1 MGQEQLDDRPQTL
14 VLYRTRPAGL
24 PDQRATDYGARPI
37 QLFEGSRPV
46 RRHLCKFN
54 GVSVMRK
61 TRGIGGGADQSTG
74 RSAAIVV
81 CVQKFQARSLV
92 GDNESAPRLQVMGS
106 TERARSEWEFHSA
119 APMRKG
125 GERSWSWAAVS
136 LSMTTMGPPHWG
148 QNQSG
153 FDCLA
158 SGKAAGERS
167 AGGWRGSRSGGC
179 GRSLWAAG
187 ATESGAGTH
196 RALGSSASVDCCE
209 RSRANER

>member
-1 MGQEQLDDRPQTL
+1 MREFFAENSLIDLPMGYCQTL
-14 VLYRTRPAGL
+14 IRAALLCIQSKFRSLQKNPDYLSPKKDPRNASAVSDAPPPGL
-24 PDQRATDYGARPI
+24 PNQPATHYGARPI

-46 RRHLCKFN
+46 GRHLCKFN

-74 RSAAIVV
+74 RSASIGV
-81 CVQKFQARSLV
+81 CVRKFQARSLV

-106 TERARSEWEFHSA
+106 TERARSEWEFHGA

-148 QNQSG
+148 QSQSG

-158 SGKAAGERS
+158 SAAVGLDCD
-167 AGGWRGSRSGGC
+167 GC
-179 GRSLWAAG
+179 
-187 ATESGAGTH
+187 
-196 RALGSSASVDCCE
+196 SASS
-209 RSRANER
+209 SR